1 MVDLDRSISI
11 ATKSGKTEFGMK
23 RAVKAARNGDAMAIV
38 VAANAP
44 DQMKEDVL
52 RYASLSEIPVIPY
65 PKKFTMLEDCTILIE
80 QIYLGNQPRMD

>member
-44 DQMKEDVL
+44 ESNE
-52 RYASLSEIPVIPY
+52 RRCIEICKLV
-65 PKKFTMLEDCTILIE
+65 
-80 QIYLGNQPRMD
+80 